1 MNQASHVTPAGDGWR
16 GWLVVFALA
25 VGFFLWGIFIYA
37 FVGVKWPPAW
47 NFGTVPDVPGLS
59 IYSTVGR
66 RPAAGMIYPYL
77 HEQAELS
84 PQHVMGR
91 KEPLVD
97 TVPEQKP

>member
-1 MNQASHVTPAGDGWR
+1 
-16 GWLVVFALA
+16 
-25 VGFFLWGIFIYA
+25 
-37 FVGVKWPPAW
+37 
-47 NFGTVPDVPGLS
+47 VPDVPGLS

-66 RPAAGMIYPYL
+66 RPAAGMNSPYL